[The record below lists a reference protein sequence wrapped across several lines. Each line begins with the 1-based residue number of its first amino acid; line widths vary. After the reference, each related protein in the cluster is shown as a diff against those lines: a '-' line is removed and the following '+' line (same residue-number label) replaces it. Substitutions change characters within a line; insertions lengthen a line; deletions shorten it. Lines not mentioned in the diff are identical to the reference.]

1 MSRDEVY
8 EMFVKLGE
16 YFPGKK
22 TDDLFNR
29 TDEEG
34 DGLMSCDEFI
44 KVYMIELEEA
54 QQNRLKI
61 AESYVKF

>member
-1 MSRDEVY
+1 LSRDEVY

-54 QQNRLKI
+54 
-61 AESYVKF
+61 